1 MNIDRLPIKLAK
13 EPLLDVVFECRFLSD
28 SESSVT
34 HILPSLFI
42 TKSKYKLAKILKLS
56 NSDIPEEVRNK
67 DLNLR
72 YLPLVKVELENYDY
86 FIGDNSYSISCK
98 LPYKGWKHFKEEILS
113 SLEAL
118 EESGVTKYVES
129 YHMKYVDFLKAESI
143 EEQFK
148 LVDVSVKIK
157 QVELYNEAYNLAI
170 RRDKPSCTNIIKVI
184 LGAEAI
190 IDGNEHHV
198 RGIAIDIDTI
208 KKVECNLENMKSE
221 IDESL
226 ELMHKEGKKE
236 FFNLL
241 KSETLSNLEPLYE

>member
-1 MNIDRLPIKLAK
+1 MNVDRLPTKLSK

-42 TKSKYKLAKILKLS
+42 TESEYKSAKVVKLS
-56 NSDIPEEVRNK
+56 NSDIPEEVRNR

-86 FIGDNSYSISCK
+86 FVGDNSYSISCK
-98 LPYKGWKHFKEEILS
+98 LPYKGWKNFKEEILS
-113 SLEAL
+113 SLQTLEA
-118 EESGVTKYVES
+118 SGVTKHIES

-148 LVDVSVKIK
+148 LVDISVKIRK
-157 QVELYNEAYNLAI
+157 VELYNQVYNLAL
-170 RRDKPSCTNIIKVI
+170 RLDKPDCTNIIKVI
-184 LGAEAI
+184 LGAEAT
-190 IDGNEHHV
+190 IDGKEGHV

-208 KKVECNLENMKSE
+208 KQVEGNFVDIKHDTSQ
-221 IDESL
+221 SL
-226 ELMHKEGKKE
+226 ELMHEEGKKE
-236 FFNLL
+236 FFKILT
-241 KSETLSNLEPLYE
+241 SEALSDLEPKYE